1 MPSPKKPQNPPRI
14 SQRNDAV
21 CMTSMPRFT
30 DISLEVADKNSG
42 CDEITGSIVG
52 VAHLATRAV
61 SAISRPTIGKDF
73 SDLIALGC
81 QVITRFD
88 DVESVYLTFDDS
100 PNPTST
106 LSILNE
112 LAKQEVPATFFCIGW
127 RAIQFPDLV
136 RKIWSAGHEIGN
148 HSMSHPNLWRV
159 SPWRLRNE
167 VRACQD
173 ALRST
178 CEGPLRIDAFRAPYG
193 NFRSD
198 LRLVKRFG
206 IKYFVKWDVA
216 PSCEKPDPAAMA
228 EYILEKTR
236 PGSIIL
242 LHDGFEG
249 EPQDRSEAI
258 GKASAKCISI
268 IAPRLKSRGLQFK
281 VISQNV
287 LQTTSHKG
295 SNQPATVPIA

>member
-1 MPSPKKPQNPPRI
+1 
-14 SQRNDAV
+14 V
-21 CMTSMPRFT
+21 F
-30 DISLEVADKNSG
+30 
-42 CDEITGSIVG
+42 
-52 VAHLATRAV
+52 AHRATHVV
-61 SAISRPTIGKDF
+61 SAISRPTLGKDF

-81 QVITRFD
+81 QVIRRFD
-88 DVESVYLTFDDS
+88 DAESVYLTIDDS
-100 PNPTST
+100 PNSTST

-112 LAKQEVPATFFCIGW
+112 LAKQEVHATFFCIGW
-127 RAIQFPDLV
+127 RAIQYPDLV

-148 HSMSHPNLWRV
+148 HTMNHPNLWRV

-178 CEGPLRIDAFRAPYG
+178 CKGPLRIEAFRAPYG

-198 LRLVKRFG
+198 LRFVKRFG
-206 IKYFVKWDVA
+206 LKHFVKWDVA
-216 PSCEKPDPAAMA
+216 PSCEKPDPAVMA

-249 EPQDRSEAI
+249 EPPDRSEAI

-268 IAPRLKSRGLQFK
+268 VVPKLKSRGLQFK
-281 VISQNV
+281 VISQNG
-287 LQTTSHKG
+287 LQATSHKG
-295 SNQPATVPIA
+295 SDQPATLPAGG

>member
-1 MPSPKKPQNPPRI
+1 MPHQSPKNATKSRWTRSHRHAKTAQLSPFR
-14 SQRNDAV
+14 
-21 CMTSMPRFT
+21 
-30 DISLEVADKNSG
+30 
-42 CDEITGSIVG
+42 TGG
-52 VAHLATRAV
+52 QLFAHLATRAV
-61 SAISRPTIGKDF
+61 SAISRPTLGKDF

-81 QVITRFD
+81 EVITRFED
-88 DVESVYLTFDDS
+88 AESVYLTFDDS
-100 PNPTST
+100 PNSTST

-112 LAKQEVPATFFCIGW
+112 LAKQEVHATFFCIGW
-127 RAIQFPDLV
+127 RAIRYPDLV

-148 HSMSHPNLWRV
+148 HSMNHPNLWRV

-178 CEGPLRIDAFRAPYG
+178 CNGPLRIEAFRAPYG

-198 LRLVKRFG
+198 LRFVRRFG
-206 IKYFVKWDVA
+206 LKHFVKWDVA
-216 PSCEKPDPAAMA
+216 ATNPDPVAMA
-228 EYILEKTR
+228 EYVLEKAR

-242 LHDGFEG
+242 LHDGLEG

-268 IAPRLKSRGLQFK
+268 IAPKLKSRGLQFK
-281 VISQNV
+281 LISQNG
-287 LQTTSHKG
+287 LKATSHKG
-295 SNQPATVPIA
+295 SDQPTTLPIAG

>member
-1 MPSPKKPQNPPRI
+1 
-14 SQRNDAV
+14 
-21 CMTSMPRFT
+21 MPRST
-30 DISLEVADKNSG
+30 DILLEVADKSSG
-42 CDEITGSIVG
+42 CDEIAVDVLSLACKDSGVAQRFSPVPDGRVIVG

-61 SAISRPTIGKDF
+61 SAISRPTVGKDF

-81 QVITRFD
+81 QVITQFD
-88 DVESVYLTFDDS
+88 DAESVYLTFDDS

-106 LSILNE
+106 LRILNE

-127 RAIQFPDLV
+127 RAIQYPDLV

-148 HSMSHPNLWRV
+148 HSMNHPNLWRV

-178 CEGPLRIDAFRAPYG
+178 CEGPLRIEAFRAPYG

-198 LRLVKRFG
+198 LRFVKRFG
-206 IKYFVKWDVA
+206 LKYFVKWDVA
-216 PSCEKPDPAAMA
+216 PSCERPDPSAMA
-228 EYILEKTR
+228 EYVLENTR

-242 LHDGFEG
+242 LHDGLEG
-249 EPQDRSEAI
+249 ETQDRSDAI

-281 VISQNV
+281 VISQNG
-287 LQTTSHKG
+287 LQAHC
-295 SNQPATVPIA
+295 